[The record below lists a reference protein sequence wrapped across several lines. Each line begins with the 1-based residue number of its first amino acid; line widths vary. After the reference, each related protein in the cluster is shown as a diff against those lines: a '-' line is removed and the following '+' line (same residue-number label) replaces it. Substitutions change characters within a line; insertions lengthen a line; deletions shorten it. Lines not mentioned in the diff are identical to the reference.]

1 MQIGHKEDTNSDG
14 EEYGNMW
21 KRKNHS
27 IKLQRKILITNM
39 FLFVIPCLLLSV
51 SIVSF
56 INTEGNRRL
65 NQSKMVVLN
74 QINSNLENYL
84 YNGIAYSESFY
95 SDFEMNRLIST
106 ISFGN
111 EYEKIQTKQK
121 VRDYLR
127 ENRRL
132 YANGRYNLEIIGEND
147 CNYSTEEDGGQVT
160 VEFPNL
166 EKLKKEAWYG
176 VLKEKNSVCYIP
188 TYESKEFTKFD
199 DSSAFRI
206 ARLMRN
212 FNSGRIIGMMDVSVP
227 YETLEE
233 LLGEGLENDKQDV
246 FIMNT
251 DGRIIGSTNRELV
264 GKKIINESYLSKLK
278 GYDHGYF
285 QSTSNSLPSQVYY
298 VTNPS
303 TGWRVVMYEERQ
315 NLVWSQNKGYVC
327 IIAATV
333 IETLLAIFM
342 SVYNSRYISRPVK
355 KLKQDMRMVYKGDLS
370 VRTELS
376 DIDEFKEL
384 SFQFNEMIDKIEE
397 LIAQLKAKDEEKRVL
412 ELQALQAQINPHFL
426 YNTLASIR
434 FLLEMGME
442 EKAGESLLALGK
454 LLRKTFSDYRELITV
469 REEMQNL
476 ENYLILMSNRYQ
488 DTFEW
493 EIQVSDDAREC
504 RIPRISVQPLVENS
518 ISHGFSGKE
527 DMGHITVNAYAENGE
542 LFITVTDDGVGGNA
556 EEIRKLLMDSLEIT
570 RKDQVSGIGVKNVQE
585 RLQLIFGKE
594 YGMAVENVQDGG
606 ICVTMRIPVLDKG
619 EAGEEIVA
627 GERYGKDINY

>member
-1 MQIGHKEDTNSDG
+1 
-14 EEYGNMW
+14 
-21 KRKNHS
+21 
-27 IKLQRKILITNM
+27 
-39 FLFVIPCLLLSV
+39 
-51 SIVSF
+51 
-56 INTEGNRRL
+56 
-65 NQSKMVVLN
+65 
-74 QINSNLENYL
+74 
-84 YNGIAYSESFY
+84 
-95 SDFEMNRLIST
+95 
-106 ISFGN
+106 
-111 EYEKIQTKQK
+111 
-121 VRDYLR
+121 
-127 ENRRL
+127 
-132 YANGRYNLEIIGEND
+132 
-147 CNYSTEEDGGQVT
+147 
-160 VEFPNL
+160 
-166 EKLKKEAWYG
+166 
-176 VLKEKNSVCYIP
+176 
-188 TYESKEFTKFD
+188 
-199 DSSAFRI
+199 
-206 ARLMRN
+206 
-212 FNSGRIIGMMDVSVP
+212 MMDVSVP

-233 LLGEGLENDKQDV
+233 LLGEGVENDKQDV

-454 LLRKTFSDYRELITV
+454 LLRRTFSDYRELITV

-504 RIPRISVQPLVENS
+504 RIPRVSVQPLVENS

-619 EAGEEIVA
+619 EAGEEIAA

>member
-1 MQIGHKEDTNSDG
+1 
-14 EEYGNMW
+14 
-21 KRKNHS
+21 
-27 IKLQRKILITNM
+27 
-39 FLFVIPCLLLSV
+39 
-51 SIVSF
+51 
-56 INTEGNRRL
+56 
-65 NQSKMVVLN
+65 
-74 QINSNLENYL
+74 
-84 YNGIAYSESFY
+84 
-95 SDFEMNRLIST
+95 
-106 ISFGN
+106 
-111 EYEKIQTKQK
+111 
-121 VRDYLR
+121 
-127 ENRRL
+127 
-132 YANGRYNLEIIGEND
+132 
-147 CNYSTEEDGGQVT
+147 
-160 VEFPNL
+160 
-166 EKLKKEAWYG
+166 
-176 VLKEKNSVCYIP
+176 
-188 TYESKEFTKFD
+188 
-199 DSSAFRI
+199 
-206 ARLMRN
+206 
-212 FNSGRIIGMMDVSVP
+212 
-227 YETLEE
+227 
-233 LLGEGLENDKQDV
+233 
-246 FIMNT
+246 MNT

-454 LLRKTFSDYRELITV
+454 LLRRTFSDYRELITV
-469 REEMQNL
+469 REE
-476 ENYLILMSNRYQ
+476 
-488 DTFEW
+488 
-493 EIQVSDDAREC
+493 C
-504 RIPRISVQPLVENS
+504 RIPTISVQPLVENS

-619 EAGEEIVA
+619 EAGEEIAA